1 MPGEKWVVDFE
12 CGCRFWGG
20 GFSALERGGG
30 GVWMVK
36 YTIKSFGFKHNTC

>member
-12 CGCRFWGG
+12 CWCRFWGG

-30 GVWMVK
+30 WMVK

>member
-20 GFSALERGGG
+20 GISALERWGGEG
-30 GVWMVK
+30 WMVK